1 VLPDELSIID
11 RYFRPLAGEGA
22 FALRDDTAVVAVPPE
37 QELVVT
43 TDMIARGV
51 HFLEDP
57 ADTIAQKALRVNLS
71 DLAAKGATPLG
82 YVLSLALTPDL
93 DSSWLEAFADGLRR
107 DQRRFAISL
116 LGGDTIVVP
125 DRLVISVTA
134 FGLVAKGRMVR
145 RSGGRPGD
153 GLYVSGMIGASGA
166 GLAIL
171 KSEPGPWSRLAGL
184 ERDLLVSRYR
194 IPEPR
199 TTLASALVE
208 FASAAMDVSDGLV
221 GDCDKLCAASGCSAV
236 IEAEKVPLPPGL
248 DGSSDAGLVARLLTA
263 GEDFE
268 ILAAVRPE
276 NAAAFVD
283 AARAARVPVARIGAL
298 TGGTDQTKVMFAGAP
313 LTLSQRAFVHG
324 RVEKTR

>member
-22 FALRDDTAVVAVPPE
+22 FGLRDDAAILAVSPE

-51 HFLEDP
+51 HFLDDP

-71 DLAAKGATPLG
+71 DLAGKGATPLG
-82 YVLSLALTPDL
+82 YVMSLALSPDIDAAWL
-93 DSSWLEAFADGLRR
+93 DAFADGLRK
-107 DQRRFAISL
+107 DQRRFGIRL

-134 FGLVAKGRMVR
+134 FGTVAKGRIVR

-153 GLYVSGMIGASGA
+153 ELYVSGMIGGSGA
-166 GLAIL
+166 GLALL
-171 KSEPGPWSRLAGL
+171 KGEVGPWSDLAKR
-184 ERDLLVSRYR
+184 ERDVLVTRYR
-194 IPEPR
+194 VPEPR
-199 TTLASALVE
+199 TALAPALVD

-221 GDCDKLCAASGCSAV
+221 GDCDKLAAASGCSAV
-236 IEAEKVPLPPGL
+236 IEAEKVPLPPGFA
-248 DGSSDAGLVARLLTA
+248 GSGNAALVVRFLTA

-276 NAAAFVD
+276 KAAAFMD
-283 AARAARVPVARIGAL
+283 AAREARVPVARIGAL
-298 TGGTDQTKVMFAGAP
+298 TEGTDQTKVMFEGTP
-313 LTLSQRAFVHG
+313 LSLSKRAFVHG
-324 RVEKTR
+324 RVEKAK